1 MVNHNNNN
9 NNNNNYNYFFYFQFN
24 PFILNRF
31 EIEFDILFQ
40 LILYKALVILKI
52 SLNIEL
58 ILNLTQNN
66 I

>member
-1 MVNHNNNN
+1 MVIHNNN

-24 PFILNRF
+24 PFTLNRF

-58 ILNLTQNN
+58 MLNLTQNN